1 MSWGL
6 LIDSCLLAFLVT
18 FLAVVV
24 GWCISLFLVGASGWK
39 RVIFLVGVVA
49 TFSLPPF
56 FVVNSWLGLFGKV
69 GLLKS
74 WVSID
79 AYSFGGATWVLV
91 MMFWPVPCL
100 MSFGALKRLTP
111 ELLDAEPGIR
121 GFGLLKYVLFP
132 LSYSALF
139 QSGVI
144 VFVLAFNNI
153 AVPAILQVKVFP
165 AQFWVQFSSTYNFQ
179 MAWQYGWVLALI
191 PMVLLLAFNGRMIA
205 WPWESQ
211 GLDSN
216 VFLERLG
223 YIIRNLSAV
232 LFGGMIVISLLLP
245 LGQLLLNART
255 WLDFSGAIQAGSRSI
270 FNSFWFAFLTAS
282 SVSVI
287 GVLTSSYKVFRLTWL
302 FLFLPGVLLGVVWIS
317 IFNRPSLDW
326 FYGGGCMVVTA
337 LSLRYFAFGWEG
349 MRGAKNSIDAD
360 LVSATNLF
368 GVSWWQRWRHLLQP
382 QVGWAIF
389 AVWYVIY
396 LLCLWDTETVVLI
409 VPPGGETLA
418 LRVFNLLH
426 YGHHSQVNALCL
438 ILLLLALLPLVLGFV
453 LSLIIKKWLKQD
465 DL

>member
-18 FLAVVV
+18 FLAVVI
-24 GWCISLFLVGASGWK
+24 GWCVSLFLVGASGWK
-39 RVIFLVGVVA
+39 RVIFLVGVVSS
-49 TFSLPPF
+49 FSLPPF
-56 FVVNSWLGLFGKV
+56 LVVNTWLGLFGKV

-74 WVSID
+74 WFLLD
-79 AYSFGGATWVLV
+79 AYSFGGAAWVLA

-111 ELLDAEPGIR
+111 ELLDAEPGLR
-121 GFGLLKYVLFP
+121 GWGLVKCVLFP

-191 PMVLLLAFNGRMIA
+191 PMVILLAFSGRTIA

-216 VFLERLG
+216 VFLERIG
-223 YIIRNLSAV
+223 YIIRHFSTV
-232 LFGGMIVISLLLP
+232 LFGAIIVVSLLLP
-245 LGQLLLNART
+245 LGHLLLNGRT
-255 WLDFSGAIQAGSRSI
+255 WLGFSDAIQAGSRSI
-270 FNSFWFAFLTAS
+270 FNSFCFAFLTATL
-282 SVSVI
+282 VSII
-287 GVLTSSYKVFRLTWL
+287 GALTSSLKGFRLTWL

-317 IFNRPSLDW
+317 IFNRPFLDW
-326 FYGGGCMVVTA
+326 FYGSGCMVVTA
-337 LSLRYFAFGWEG
+337 LGLRYFALGWEG
-349 MRGAKNSIDAD
+349 MRGAKNSIDTD
-360 LVSATNLF
+360 LVNATDLF
-368 GVSWWQRWRHLLQP
+368 GLPWRQRWIHLLQP

-426 YGHHSQVNALCL
+426 YGHHAQVNALCL
-438 ILLLLALLPLVLGFV
+438 ILLLLALLPLILGFLV
-453 LSLIIKKWLKQD
+453 RLMIKKWLKQD
-465 DL
+465 ES

>member
-18 FLAVVV
+18 FLAVVI
-24 GWCISLFLVGASGWK
+24 GWCVSLFLVGASGWK
-39 RVIFLVGVVA
+39 RVIFLVGVVSS
-49 TFSLPPF
+49 FSLPPF
-56 FVVNSWLGLFGKV
+56 LVVNTWLSLFGKV

-74 WVSID
+74 WFLLD
-79 AYSFGGATWVLV
+79 AYSFGGAAWVLA

-111 ELLDAEPGIR
+111 ELLDAEPGLR
-121 GFGLLKYVLFP
+121 GWGLVKCVLFP
-132 LSYSALF
+132 ISYSALF

-191 PMVLLLAFNGRMIA
+191 PMVILLAFSGRTIA

-216 VFLERLG
+216 VFLERIG
-223 YIIRNLSAV
+223 YIIRHFSTV
-232 LFGGMIVISLLLP
+232 LFGAIIVVSLLLP
-245 LGQLLLNART
+245 LGHLLLNGRT
-255 WLDFSGAIQAGSRSI
+255 WLGFSDAIQAGSRSI
-270 FNSFWFAFLTAS
+270 FNSFCFAFLTATL
-282 SVSVI
+282 VSII
-287 GVLTSSYKVFRLTWL
+287 GALTSSLKGFRLTWL

-317 IFNRPSLDW
+317 IFNRPFLDW
-326 FYGGGCMVVTA
+326 FYGSGCMVVTA
-337 LSLRYFAFGWEG
+337 LGLRYFALGWEG
-349 MRGAKNSIDAD
+349 MRGAKNSIDTD
-360 LVSATNLF
+360 LVNATDLF
-368 GVSWWQRWRHLLQP
+368 GLPWWQRWIHLLQP

-426 YGHHSQVNALCL
+426 YGHHAQVNALCL
-438 ILLLLALLPLVLGFV
+438 ILLLLALLPLILGFLV
-453 LSLIIKKWLKQD
+453 RLMIKKWLKQD
-465 DL
+465 ES

>member
-18 FLAVVV
+18 FLAVVI
-24 GWCISLFLVGASGWK
+24 GWCVSLFLVGASGWK
-39 RVIFLVGVVA
+39 RVIFLVGVVSS
-49 TFSLPPF
+49 FSLPPF
-56 FVVNSWLGLFGKV
+56 LVVNTWLGLFGKV

-74 WVSID
+74 WFLLD
-79 AYSFGGATWVLV
+79 AYSFGGAAWVLV

-111 ELLDAEPGIR
+111 ELLDAEPGLR
-121 GFGLLKYVLFP
+121 GWGLVKCVLFP
-132 LSYSALF
+132 ISYSALF

-191 PMVLLLAFNGRMIA
+191 PMVILLAFSGRTIA

-216 VFLERLG
+216 VFLERIG
-223 YIIRNLSAV
+223 YIIRHFSTV
-232 LFGGMIVISLLLP
+232 LFGAMIVVSLLLP
-245 LGQLLLNART
+245 LGHLLLNGRT
-255 WLDFSGAIQAGSRSI
+255 WLGFSDAIQAGSRSI
-270 FNSFWFAFLTAS
+270 FNSFCFAFLTATL
-282 SVSVI
+282 VSII
-287 GVLTSSYKVFRLTWL
+287 GALTSSLKGFRLTWL

-317 IFNRPSLDW
+317 IFNRPFLDW
-326 FYGGGCMVVTA
+326 FYGSGCMVVTA
-337 LSLRYFAFGWEG
+337 LGLRYFALGWEG
-349 MRGAKNSIDAD
+349 MRGAKNSIDTD
-360 LVSATNLF
+360 LVNATDLF
-368 GVSWWQRWRHLLQP
+368 GLPWRQRWIHLLQP

-426 YGHHSQVNALCL
+426 YGHHAQVNALCL
-438 ILLLLALLPLVLGFV
+438 ILLLLALLPLILGFLV
-453 LSLIIKKWLKQD
+453 RLMIKKWLKQD
-465 DL
+465 ES